1 MRSGILTRL
10 QSSFTTST
18 VFRVSTELPWSQ
30 GDNPLYLKN
39 LKTIYVDKPEQIS
52 SSLIDTLDYRGVDQI
67 DQTLEVFLA
76 VDAKNPPTQLDS
88 AVSTILSAK
97 DYTGVTNFINE
108 SDYTVEI
115 NNDIITY
122 TFEFRISSVNF

>member
-52 SSLIDTLDYRGVDQI
+52 SSLIDTLDYNGVDQI

-97 DYTGVTNFINE
+97 DYTGVTNFSNE

>member
-52 SSLIDTLDYRGVDQI
+52 SSLIDTLDYNGVDQI

-97 DYTGVTNFINE
+97 DYTGVTNFSNE

-115 NNDIITY
+115 NNDIMTY

>member
-10 QSSFTTST
+10 QSSFSTST
-18 VFRVSTELPWSQ
+18 VFRVSSELPWTQ

-39 LKTIYVDKPEQIS
+39 LKTIYVDQPEQITS
-52 SSLIDTLDYRGVDQI
+52 GLIDTLDYKGVDQI
-67 DQTLEVFLA
+67 DQNLEVFLS
-76 VDAKNPPTQLDS
+76 VDAKNPPTALDA
-88 AVSTILSAK
+88 AVSTILAAK
-97 DYTGVTNFINE
+97 DYTGVTNFSNE

-115 NNDIITY
+115 NNDIMTY

>member
-88 AVSTILSAK
+88 AVSTILAAK
-97 DYTGVTNFINE
+97 DYTGVTNFSNE